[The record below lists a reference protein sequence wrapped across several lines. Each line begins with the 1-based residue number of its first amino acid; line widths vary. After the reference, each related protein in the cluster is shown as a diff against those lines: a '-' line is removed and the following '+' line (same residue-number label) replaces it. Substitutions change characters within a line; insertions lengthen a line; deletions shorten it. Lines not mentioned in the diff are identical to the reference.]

1 MPNYRNYPQ
10 LPAGIVRGW
19 RDIDLTT
26 EDYVDPDGF
35 LVGVEGDG
43 AVRYA
48 TLRDPATP
56 VTDTLG
62 AGDVPA
68 VLGFADT
75 LAVVVV
81 RVYRTG
87 TTASGLKAIYG

>member
-10 LPAGIVRGW
+10 LPAGLVRGW
-19 RDIDLTT
+19 RDIDLSSGDY
-26 EDYVDPDGF
+26 EDLGGF

-48 TLRDPATP
+48 TLRDPDTP
-56 VTDTLG
+56 VTDTVG
-62 AGDVPA
+62 ARDVPA